1 MSHAMQ
7 LKPRFYELD
16 PYDHVNHSV
25 YIQYFETARIEWLE
39 SVGFGLDAL
48 KLMGR
53 QIVVVKISTSFT
65 DSAVAGDEL
74 TVTTEVADVRRATV
88 SWRQQITR
96 GDDVIATQLME
107 AAMTDENGRPTRWLP
122 ELLSALGVT

>member
-1 MSHAMQ
+1 MAHSTQ
-7 LKPRFYELD
+7 IKPRFYELD

-39 SVGFGLDAL
+39 SVGYGLDRL
-48 KLMGR
+48 KKLGR
-53 QIVVVKISTSFT
+53 QIVVVRITTSFT
-65 DSAVAGDEL
+65 TPAVAGDLL
-74 TVTTEVADVRRATV
+74 TVTTEVAEVKRATV

-107 AAMTDENGRPTRWLP
+107 AAMTDAGGRPTRWLP
-122 ELLSALGVT
+122 ELLEALGV

>member
-1 MSHAMQ
+1 MQ

-48 KLMGR
+48 KQMGR

-65 DSAVAGDEL
+65 NSAVAGDAL
-74 TVTTEVADVRRATV
+74 TVTTEVAEVRRATV
-88 SWRQQITR
+88 SWQQQITR
-96 GDDVIATQLME
+96 GGDVIATQLME
-107 AAMTDENGRPTRWLP
+107 AAMTDTNGRPTRWLP
-122 ELLSALGVT
+122 ELLGALGVA